1 MTDRYWIAVDM
12 DGTLLNSRG
21 QISERTCAVL
31 QKCLDQGHHV
41 LPATEGHCRFFR
53 KKSKIFREF
62 RMRFLETD
70 PLSGT
75 GKRHVHY
82 IKNDL
87 PEGSAEQILKDV
99 REMYRVHQEK
109 AGKESRY

>member
-41 LPATEGHCRFFR
+41 LPATGRA
-53 KKSKIFREF
+53 
-62 RMRFLETD
+62 L
-70 PLSGT
+70 PLLPE
-75 GKRHVHY
+75 K
-82 IKNDL
+82 IKN
-87 PEGSAEQILKDV
+87 
-99 REMYRVHQEK
+99 K
-109 AGKESRY
+109 AKHKRISTLSPSLNNSNI

>member
-41 LPATEGHCRFFR
+41 LPATGRALPLLPE
-53 KKSKIFREF
+53 KSKIFREF

-82 IKNDL
+82 IKNVFR
-87 PEGSAEQILKDV
+87 KD
-99 REMYRVHQEK
+99 RQNR
-109 AGKESRY
+109 S

>member
-41 LPATEGHCRFFR
+41 LPATKQKSVYQYQLDNVGKPNLFR
-53 KKSKIFREF
+53 RKEI
-62 RMRFLETD
+62 
-70 PLSGT
+70 
-75 GKRHVHY
+75 
-82 IKNDL
+82 
-87 PEGSAEQILKDV
+87 
-99 REMYRVHQEK
+99 HQGDK
-109 AGKESRY
+109 A